1 MRFKISLRFKDS
13 DLLLARMR
21 EGGELTRFEMLR
33 LIVGLSIP
41 SVLAQI
47 TSVLMFYI
55 DAAMVGHLGASASAS
70 IGLVESAT
78 WLFGSILNV
87 ASAGFAVQIAHRV
100 GARDF
105 SGARSVFRTGLMS
118 TALVGVV
125 MCALAAAIAYPLPR
139 LLGGGPDIVGQ
150 ASVYF
155 LIFAFALPFLQL
167 SYISSG
173 ALKSSGNMTF
183 PGAVSILM
191 CVLDVCF
198 NYLYIY
204 IFGLG
209 VAGAALGTFT
219 AVVIVALLSFYY
231 AVTRC
236 PILSLRG
243 RSEVFRFS
251 RSAVR
256 KALTISSPLALQQ
269 IFMGGA
275 QIISTIIVA
284 PLGNIAIA
292 ANTFAITVES
302 LCYMPGYGIGDAAQT
317 LTGQSLG
324 AGRAALCRSFARRTV
339 GLGMIVMA
347 AMGALM
353 YIFAPEMLGLIT
365 PDAGI
370 RALGT
375 GALRIEAFAEPMF
388 AASIVTASICIG
400 AGDTRTPT
408 LINLSTMWGVRLTLA
423 TLLAPHYGLRGV
435 WFAMALEL
443 SLRGAVYLIHL
454 FRGKWISRYEA
465 LNRKPRQA

>member
-1 MRFKISLRFKDS
+1 M
-13 DLLLARMR
+13 ATQ
-21 EGGELTRFEMLR
+21 TRKQSNTAPR
-33 LIVGLSIP
+33 
-41 SVLAQI
+41 
-47 TSVLMFYI
+47 
-55 DAAMVGHLGASASAS
+55 HLKSPETPKGASRQEVTA
-70 IGLVESAT
+70 
-78 WLFGSILNV
+78 
-87 ASAGFAVQIAHRV
+87 AHRRKHQAERKRPRRRSNSERLYYEKLLPYAEEQHRGNQRALHTGV
-100 GARDF
+100 GW
-105 SGARSVFRTGLMS
+105 L
-118 TALVGVV
+118 
-125 MCALAAAIAYPLPR
+125 
-139 LLGGGPDIVGQ
+139 
-150 ASVYF
+150 
-155 LIFAFALPFLQL
+155 FALP
-167 SYISSG
+167 
-173 ALKSSGNMTF
+173 
-183 PGAVSILM
+183 V
-191 CVLDVCF
+191 VL
-198 NYLYIY
+198 L
-204 IFGLG
+204 
-209 VAGAALGTFT
+209 
-219 AVVIVALLSFYY
+219 VIVALLSFYY
-231 AVTRC
+231 AVTRS

-375 GALRIEAFAEPMF
+375 GALRIEAFA
-388 AASIVTASICIG
+388 
-400 AGDTRTPT
+400 DR
-408 LINLSTMWGVRLTLA
+408 
-423 TLLAPHYGLRGV
+423 
-435 WFAMALEL
+435 L
-443 SLRGAVYLIHL
+443 SLPPAGHALPLLPERSCCGLHLGHWGAHHPGKEPAECGRAPRHPPDSPARHAQRRIHL
-454 FRGKWISRYEA
+454 DRR
-465 LNRKPRQA
+465 